1 MKISIDTLTDSKE
14 HILKAIEL
22 LKHIVGEHAHT
33 NAPSSAAIEP
43 TQEMAGLMSIF
54 DNTPAPIEPQAPQP
68 ITPTP
73 HLQENK
79 EKEQNEDDIPQ
90 IEFY

>member
-33 NAPSSAAIEP
+33 NAPAAIEP

-54 DNTPAPIEPQAPQP
+54 DNPPAPIEPQAPQP

-79 EKEQNEDDIPQ
+79 EQDTDDIPQ